1 MLDRLHVPL
10 SWKEIFKRSAKEFVS
25 DNAFDLGAQQAYYFF
40 FALFPALLTLISI
53 ASFFTLSNLIQQV
66 ITTLG
71 QVVPQD
77 VLTIVADQ
85 IKKISDSQQGG
96 LLTIGFLLTL
106 WSSSGAL
113 VSIITTLNA
122 AYDITE
128 GRPWWKVR
136 LTAIGLTI
144 GVAIFI
150 LVSLFLVLVG
160 PTLAEHLAT
169 TLRLGTAFKWAWWIL
184 QWPVVLALVA
194 TGIGLIYYFAPDAEQ
209 EWTWITPG
217 SVVAT
222 LLWLLVSL
230 VFKVYISYFG
240 NYNETYG
247 TIGAVI
253 VLLTW
258 LYLSGLAIIF
268 GAEMNSEIEHA
279 SPYGKDTGEK
289 VPGEKKRIGRAAQKY
304 AEKQK
309 AEGQLPVQPLPDN
322 VNCDLD
328 EESDAPRTLR
338 PSEAMIA
345 AALMLPAAI
354 SVGREV
360 LTSVREMREDDR
372 SLPARLPD
380 TTRQHY

>member
-1 MLDRLHVPL
+1 MHRVMAARLLRQGAMLDRLHVPL

-66 ITTLG
+66 ITALG

-194 TGIGLIYYFAPDAEQ
+194 TNRNGR
-209 EWTWITPG
+209 G
-217 SVVAT
+217 SLRAQWSRPFCGCWCPSSSRSTSAT
-222 LLWLLVSL
+222 SA
-230 VFKVYISYFG
+230 
-240 NYNETYG
+240 T
-247 TIGAVI
+247 
-253 VLLTW
+253 
-258 LYLSGLAIIF
+258 
-268 GAEMNSEIEHA
+268 
-279 SPYGKDTGEK
+279 
-289 VPGEKKRIGRAAQKY
+289 
-304 AEKQK
+304 
-309 AEGQLPVQPLPDN
+309 
-322 VNCDLD
+322 
-328 EESDAPRTLR
+328 
-338 PSEAMIA
+338 
-345 AALMLPAAI
+345 
-354 SVGREV
+354 
-360 LTSVREMREDDR
+360 
-372 SLPARLPD
+372 
-380 TTRQHY
+380 TTRRTAPSAR